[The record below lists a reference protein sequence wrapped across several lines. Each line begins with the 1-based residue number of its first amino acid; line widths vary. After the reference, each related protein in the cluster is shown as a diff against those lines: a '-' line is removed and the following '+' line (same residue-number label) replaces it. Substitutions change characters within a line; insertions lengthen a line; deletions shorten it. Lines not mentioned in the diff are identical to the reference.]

1 MSIEVTLN
9 GLTFDIPTKG
19 EHSWS
24 DLTDWILE
32 VNETISATSDSFII
46 LPQTAKIFDVAT
58 TSLYPINTPTTNAHI
73 IFEYGITR
81 YTATPANPGESVTE
95 TGTMILAYKSTD
107 GTWYSTVYAA
117 NNENPLATLSVSGLN
132 AIQITTT
139 ALPAP
144 CTVSQISFRGRIIRT

>member
-1 MSIEVTLN
+1 MSISVELN
-9 GLTFDIPTKG
+9 GLTFEIPTKG

-24 DLTDWILE
+24 DLSDWILE
-32 VNETISATSDSFII
+32 VNETLAASSDSFII
-46 LPQTAKIFDVAT
+46 LPTTANIFDAAT
-58 TSLYPINTPTTNAHI
+58 TSLYTINTPTTNAHI
-73 IFEYGITR
+73 ILEYGITR

-95 TGTMILAYKSTD
+95 TGTMILTYKSTD

-117 NNENPLATLSVSGLN
+117 NNENPLVALSVSGAN
-132 AIQITTT
+132 VIQATTT

>member
-32 VNETISATSDSFII
+32 VNETISASSDSFII
-46 LPQTAKIFDVAT
+46 SPGTANIFDAAT
-58 TSLYPINTPTTNAHI
+58 TSLYTINTPTTNAHI

-95 TGTMILAYKSTD
+95 TGTMIVAYKS
-107 GTWYSTVYAA
+107 GLAPAYALSI
-117 NNENPLATLSVSGLN
+117 EYPPHCCLASLSQPIWSLLLSGN
-132 AIQITTT
+132 Y
-139 ALPAP
+139 
-144 CTVSQISFRGRIIRT
+144 